1 MPDVL
6 ELGELVVVEA
16 LDLQMRGAREVL
28 VSVDVFEKTEIYQH
42 CQKLALLERL
52 DDKRNILR
60 ERDSL
65 NMRPG
70 STISQKVGSK
80 RQQ

>member
-28 VSVDVFEKTEIYQH
+28 VSVDVFEKTEMPCSQVRSNWW
-42 CQKLALLERL
+42 CKLNGQDLQIVLMLMSFAA
-52 DDKRNILR
+52 K
-60 ERDSL
+60 
-65 NMRPG
+65 
-70 STISQKVGSK
+70 
-80 RQQ
+80 